1 MGHGSVDQVVTRNGS
16 FGLVEQKVFLGPMH
30 QKVSNDCK
38 NGNDRMQGNEKAGEE
53 ELGHGVN
60 VLLTDLKVYVGH
72 GFIELSLSQAEF

>member
-1 MGHGSVDQVVTRNGS
+1 MATIGCREMKKQAN
-16 FGLVEQKVFLGPMH
+16 K
-30 QKVSNDCK
+30 
-38 NGNDRMQGNEKAGEE
+38 

>member
-1 MGHGSVDQVVTRNGS
+1 VHQEVASHSENGH
-16 FGLVEQKVFLGPMH
+16 
-30 QKVSNDCK
+30 
-38 NGNDRMQGNEKAGEE
+38 DRMQGNEKAGKQ

>member
-1 MGHGSVDQVVTRNGS
+1 V
-16 FGLVEQKVFLGPMH
+16 LLGPVH
-30 QKVSNDCK
+30 QEVASHSE
-38 NGNDRMQGNEKAGEE
+38 NGHDRMQGNEKAGKQ